1 MAEPDKIGKY
11 EIQSVLG
18 KGAMGVV
25 YKGFDP
31 SIERVVAIKTVR
43 KEVVDPELAEQLM
56 SRFKN
61 EARAAGRLLHPNI
74 VGVYEYG
81 EDEVN
86 AFIVMEYVEGT
97 GLRDYLNR
105 KAHFEL
111 GQIVSIISQLL
122 SALDFAHA
130 RGVVHRDIKPANL
143 ILTAQGRLKV
153 ADFGIARIDTSNLT
167 TIGSVMGTPS
177 YMSPEQCQGKP
188 LDGRSDLFSTAVVLY
203 EMLTGEKPFG
213 GSVES
218 IAYKICHESP
228 VPPSQRSYLGLP
240 TSMDELVLQAL
251 NKDPVAR
258 FQSARAMGNALR
270 EAAGGDSIESSD
282 ATELNLSTVVMQPP
296 LPPAWDES
304 VLGTAERQ
312 LARFVGP
319 VARVIVKK
327 AAAQTNDLG
336 ELVSLLSDHIPT
348 QIERS
353 KFADGMQ
360 VANSTATGFRA
371 ERSGTHSTR
380 ERSLSQSLSL
390 SRTRAPLGTPLEP
403 AFIDQTTL
411 KLAVYLGPIARVVA
425 RKASQ
430 QASNQQE
437 FVARVAAHLGVQ
449 ERQSFLREPAPRAP
463 SNRLSSTPSPLNLLN
478 PPSPPGAV
486 HRPPPPPPPTEA
498 PPHPPPRPPRPPP
511 PKPKHLPS
519 KRPPRRSLAPR
530 HLSPPGRWR
539 VQGPELCGRSPR
551 IARTGTRRIDERAAP
566 EPQAPPPVSPP
577 ARVPLTFPLRSHPT
591 PRASKRK
598 TPSLPPKKPV
608 AKRLPPPPPPPTPP
622 HPFHPSTTKTPPPHQ
637 NPPQKT

>member
-11 EIQSVLG
+11 EIQGVLG

-86 AFIVMEYVEGT
+86 AFIVMEFVEGT

-111 GQIVSIISQLL
+111 GQILSIISQLL
-122 SALDFAHA
+122 SALDFAHE

-228 VPPSQRSYLGLP
+228 VPPSQRSYLVLP
-240 TSMDELVLQAL
+240 TSIDELVLQAL

-270 EAAGGDSIESSD
+270 EAAAGDSVASIDS
-282 ATELNLSTVVMQPP
+282 TELNLSTVVMQAP
-296 LPPAWDES
+296 LPPAWEEA

-319 VARVIVKK
+319 VAKVIVKK

-336 ELVSLLSDHIPT
+336 ELVALLSDHIPT

-360 VANSTATGFRA
+360 VANTTATGFRA
-371 ERSGTHSTR
+371 ERSGANSTR
-380 ERSLSQSLSL
+380 ERSLSQSLSQ
-390 SRTRAPLGTPLEP
+390 SRTRTPLGTPLEP
-403 AFIDQTTL
+403 AFVDQTTL
-411 KLAVYLGPIARVVA
+411 KLAVYLGPIARIVA

-437 FVARVAAHLGVQ
+437 FVARVAAHLGAQ
-449 ERQSFLREPAPRAP
+449 ERRSFLREIGYPD
-463 SNRLSSTPSPLNLLN
+463 T
-478 PPSPPGAV
+478 
-486 HRPPPPPPPTEA
+486 
-498 PPHPPPRPPRPPP
+498 
-511 PKPKHLPS
+511 
-519 KRPPRRSLAPR
+519 
-530 HLSPPGRWR
+530 
-539 VQGPELCGRSPR
+539 
-551 IARTGTRRIDERAAP
+551 
-566 EPQAPPPVSPP
+566 
-577 ARVPLTFPLRSHPT
+577 
-591 PRASKRK
+591 
-598 TPSLPPKKPV
+598 
-608 AKRLPPPPPPPTPP
+608 
-622 HPFHPSTTKTPPPHQ
+622 
-637 NPPQKT
+637 